1 MANGATADIPGVVRL
16 PIQIQRRTYHHDFSI
31 LPALESAVLI
41 GIDLWARTGITIPP
55 PRRPPAT
62 PAAPRCSTTG
72 GLALC
77 TPREQQRLQA
87 FLKTELEKFDAIR
100 GPTTA
105 TRHHIRLRESTPIKQ
120 RYRPRNPAMQAII
133 DREVNEMEAAGVI
146 EASHSAWSSP
156 VVIVKKK
163 DGKHR
168 FCIDFRRFTVMPFG
182 LHSAPATFQR
192 LLDTILGPALEPHV
206 FVYLNDI
213 IILSRTFDEHL
224 ELLAEVFRRL
234 RDARLRLNPE
244 KCRFCVGQLKYL
256 GHVIDQDGIRTDPE
270 KVSAV
275 NNWPEPT
282 TVKQV
287 RQFLGMAS
295 WYRRF
300 IASFSTIAAPL
311 TRLTKKNARWSWG
324 PAEGDAF
331 RALKRI
337 LVSAPVLACPDF
349 SRLFVLQ
356 TDAST
361 DGLGAVL
368 TQNYEEGERVIAYAS
383 RTLNGAELVEV
394 AAKLEAPTGR
404 LARWLFELQQYDC
417 EVKYRRGTLNRV
429 ADALSG
435 QPEICAARPLRCRWY
450 RRIYDAVDREP
461 AAHPDYRIEEN
472 KLYRHVL
479 HSLDFKEHPTEEQW
493 KTCVPRENREEVMQ
507 RYHDAP
513 TAGHLGVAKTIA
525 RIAERYHW
533 PGMMREI
540 ATYVR
545 NYKNCQ
551 THKVAQTPPAG
562 TLHATNIDWP
572 WEQVTIDLVG
582 PLPRSKTG
590 NTWLLVIQFVDKN
603 HRDWDENLPALQFAY
618 NTATHDATGFSPA
631 YLNYG
636 RELCPPHPGD
646 GARTGGADPAT
657 LPQKLNDANA
667 LVRVKLARAF
677 QRQER
682 YYNLRRRDWKPALGE
697 WVWKREHPLSKKA
710 DAFNAKLAPKFVG
723 PLEVRRIISPVVVDL
738 RSRHG
743 KWYRHIHVEHLKAA
757 RGYNERNQNIEQNNN
772 IEVEGEHPLPIDQTD
787 AGDDED

>member
-1 MANGATADIPGVVRL
+1 
-16 PIQIQRRTYHHDFSI
+16 
-31 LPALESAVLI
+31 
-41 GIDLWARTGITIPP
+41 
-55 PRRPPAT
+55 
-62 PAAPRCSTTG
+62 
-72 GLALC
+72 
-77 TPREQQRLQA
+77 
-87 FLKTELEKFDAIR
+87 
-100 GPTTA
+100 
-105 TRHHIRLRESTPIKQ
+105 
-120 RYRPRNPAMQAII
+120 MQAII

-163 DGKHR
+163 DGEHR
-168 FCIDFRRFTVMPFG
+168 FGIDFRRVPLDAASRPITAFTIPGRGLFQFTVMPFG
-182 LHSAPATFQR
+182 LHSAPATFQQ

-206 FVYLNDI
+206 FVYLDDI

-256 GHVIDQDGIRTDPE
+256 GHVIDRDGIRTDPE

-287 RQFLGMAS
+287 RQFRGMAS

-300 IASFSTIAAPL
+300 IASFSSIAASL

-331 RALKRI
+331 RAVKRT

-349 SRLFVLQ
+349 SRPFVLQ
-356 TDAST
+356 TNAST
-361 DGLGAVL
+361 DRLGAVL

-383 RTLNGAELVEV
+383 RTLNGAERNYSATELECLAVVWGIRRMKGYLEGYRFTV
-394 AAKLEAPTGR
+394 ITNHQSLKWLQRLEAPTRR

-417 EVKYRRGTLNRV
+417 EVKYRRGILNRV
-429 ADALSG
+429 TDALSR

-450 RRIYDAVDREP
+450 RRMYDAVNREP

-479 HSLDFKEHPTEEQW
+479 HSLDFKKHPTEEQW
-493 KTCVPRENREEVMQ
+493 KTCVPREDREEVMQ

-545 NYKNCQ
+545 NCKNYQ
-551 THKVAQTPPAG
+551 THKVAQTSPAG
-562 TLHATNIDWP
+562 TLHATNIDRP

-590 NTWLLVIQFVDKN
+590 NTWLLVMQDRFTKWAELAPLRQATAPSVTKAVTERIILRHGRPESILSDNGTQFKSAEFETRLKECDIKHQTAPVYSPHCNPVKRTNRTVKTMIGQFVYKN
-603 HRDWDENLPALQFAY
+603 RDWDENLPALQFAY

-646 GARTGGADPAT
+646 GTRTG
-657 LPQKLNDANA
+657 
-667 LVRVKLARAF
+667 
-677 QRQER
+677 
-682 YYNLRRRDWKPALGE
+682 
-697 WVWKREHPLSKKA
+697 
-710 DAFNAKLAPKFVG
+710 
-723 PLEVRRIISPVVVDL
+723 
-738 RSRHG
+738 
-743 KWYRHIHVEHLKAA
+743 
-757 RGYNERNQNIEQNNN
+757 
-772 IEVEGEHPLPIDQTD
+772 
-787 AGDDED
+787 